1 MSRRDTQR
9 GVALVIAL
17 VLLAIITL
25 LATTGMRM
33 SIAELWM
40 AGNEQFHRKAVD
52 AASAGLEASIARIR
66 AQGALAAG
74 QAAEGGSLT
83 AIGEPA
89 SDSYSVS
96 MRYTGRE
103 ASLPGSS
110 VGKLVADHFE
120 IESTGA
126 SARGARDVQIQ
137 GVMVVSTTNGVAN
150 FGRLGEGL
158 ADEGAP

>member
-1 MSRRDTQR
+1 MSRRGSQQ
-9 GVALVIAL
+9 GAALVIAL
-17 VLLAIITL
+17 VLLAIVTL
-25 LATTGMRM
+25 LATSGMRM

-52 AASAGLEASIARIR
+52 AASAGIEASIARFR
-66 AQGALAAG
+66 AQGVVTASPVD
-74 QAAEGGSLT
+74 GSGAV

-96 MRYTGRE
+96 ARYTGRE

-110 VGKLVADHFE
+110 AGDFFGEHFE
-120 IESTGA
+120 IESTGT

-137 GVMVVSTTNGVAN
+137 GLMVVSTSNGVAN
-150 FGRLGEGL
+150 FSRIGAGL
-158 ADEGAP
+158 AVEGEP

>member
-1 MSRRDTQR
+1 MSARDTQR

-17 VLLAIITL
+17 VLLVIVTL

-52 AASAGLEASIARIR
+52 AASAGLEATVARFR
-66 AQGALAAG
+66 AQGALAAS
-74 QAAEGGSLT
+74 QEDGGPT
-83 AIGEPA
+83 AIGDPA

-110 VGKLVADHFE
+110 VGELVADHFE

-137 GVMVVSTTNGVAN
+137 GVMVVSTANGVAS
-150 FGRLGEGL
+150 FSRLGAGL
-158 ADEGAP
+158 AAEGAP

>member
-1 MSRRDTQR
+1 MTGRGAQR
-9 GVALVIAL
+9 GAALVIAL
-17 VLLAIITL
+17 VLLVIVTL
-25 LATTGMRM
+25 LATSGMRM

-52 AASAGLEASIARIR
+52 AASAGVEATIALFR
-66 AQGALAAG
+66 AQGIAAAHQG
-74 QAAEGGSLT
+74 EGSGPVP
-83 AIGEPA
+83 IGEPA

-96 MRYTGRE
+96 TRYTGRE

-110 VGKLVADHFE
+110 VGEFFGEHFE

-137 GVMVVSTTNGVAN
+137 GIMAVSTTDGVAN
-150 FGRLGEGL
+150 FNRIGAGL
-158 ADEGAP
+158 ADMGAP

>member
-1 MSRRDTQR
+1 MNGRGAQR
-9 GVALVIAL
+9 GAALVIAL
-17 VLLAIITL
+17 VLLVIVTL
-25 LATTGMRM
+25 LATSGMRM

-52 AASAGLEASIARIR
+52 AASAGVEASVARFR
-66 AQGALAAG
+66 AQGVVAADQG
-74 QAAEGGSLT
+74 EGGDPVP
-83 AIGEPA
+83 IGEPA

-96 MRYTGRE
+96 TRYTGRE

-110 VGKLVADHFE
+110 VGEFFGEHFE

-137 GVMVVSTTNGVAN
+137 GLMVISTTDGVAN
-150 FGRLGEGL
+150 FSRIGAGL
-158 ADEGAP
+158 ADGGAP